1 VPSTSGADRSSD
13 LELREAVRKPPAST
27 TRNARARTRPSLPEK
42 LEANPAA
49 PRYLI
54 VGSAMNEGVNIAFF
68 LTPKS
73 EVVWVPES
81 ATMHEALEL
90 MERYRYTA
98 IPVLDDHGRYTG
110 TLTEGDLL
118 WKLKHTAGLTF
129 GGSVQV
135 PLAEVPRHTTN
146 RAVGIDARI
155 GELLSGAIAQNFVPV
170 VDSRGVFIGIVRRR
184 PIIEYCA
191 GLLEA
196 PRGG

>member
-1 VPSTSGADRSSD
+1 VH
-13 LELREAVRKPPAST
+13 
-27 TRNARARTRPSLPEK
+27 ARTERQ
-42 LEANPAA
+42 EAEVATRA
-49 PRYLI
+49 PI
-54 VGSAMNEGVNIAFF
+54 EVSMDEGVNIAFF

-73 EVVWVPES
+73 EVVWVPER

-118 WKLKHTAGLTF
+118 WKLKHTPGLTF

-146 RAVGIDARI
+146 RAVGIAARL
-155 GELLSGAIAQNFVPV
+155 GALLTGAIAPNFVPV

-196 PRGG
+196 PAGG